1 MDRRRRFSL
10 KAVGFELAMLLV
22 GALFA
27 FPLYLL
33 LTLSFKPQSQWST
46 NPLGLPTQLFFG
58 NVTAAWTQAHLAT
71 AMVTSMLVVVAS
83 VLILVILGA
92 LAAYWIAR
100 RVGRLSYGV
109 YIFFIA
115 GMILPFQ
122 LALIPLYSTMRD
134 LGLLGSPASLIL
146 FYPGLKLPLT
156 VFLYAGF
163 IRSLPRSYEE
173 AASIDGASQWQ
184 VFWHVV
190 LPMMRPITGTV
201 VILNA
206 VFIWNDF
213 LTPLLYLSGSKW
225 ATLPVVIYAFV
236 GQESGDLGLVFGGLL
251 AAMAPILIAFFLL
264 QRHMIK
270 GFAGGLKG

>member
-1 MDRRRRFSL
+1 MARAR
-10 KAVGFELAMLLV
+10 GFALRAALLETGMLLTGV
-22 GALFA
+22 VFA

-33 LTLSFKPQSQWST
+33 LTLALKPQSSWASD
-46 NPLGLPTQLFFG
+46 PLGLPTQLFFG
-58 NVTAAWTQAHLAT
+58 NVTAAWTQAHLAS
-71 AMVTSMLVVVAS
+71 AMLTSALVVVAS
-83 VLILVILGA
+83 TVILVVLGA

-109 YIFFIA
+109 YLFFIA

-122 LALIPLYSTMRD
+122 LALIPLYSTMRE

-156 VFLYAGF
+156 IFLYAGF
-163 IRSLPRSYEE
+163 IRSLSRSYEE
-173 AASIDGASQWQ
+173 AASMDGANQWQ

-201 VILNA
+201 VILNG

-213 LTPLLYLSGSKW
+213 LTPLLYLSGSRW
-225 ATLPVVIYAFV
+225 ATLPVVIYTFV
-236 GQESGDLGLVFGGLL
+236 GQESGDMGLVFGGLL
-251 AAMAPILIAFFLL
+251 VAMTPVLIAFFVL

>member
-1 MDRRRRFSL
+1 MARRRSFNARAL
-10 KAVGFELAMLLV
+10 GYEAGMLLV
-22 GALFA
+22 GVVFA
-27 FPLYLL
+27 FPMYLL
-33 LTLSFKPQSQWST
+33 VTLALKPQSSWAT
-46 NPLGLPTQLFFG
+46 NPLGLPTRWYLG
-58 NVTAAWTQAHLAT
+58 NITTAWNEAHLAT
-71 AMVTSMLVVVAS
+71 AMATSVLVVVAS
-83 VLILVILGA
+83 VLILVVLGA

-100 RVGRLSYGV
+100 RVGRMSYAV
-109 YIFFIA
+109 YLFFIA

-156 VFLYAGF
+156 IFLYAGF
-163 IRSLPRSYEE
+163 IRSLPRTYEE

-184 VFWHVV
+184 TFWHVV

-225 ATLPVVIYAFV
+225 ATLPVVIYAYV
-236 GQESGDLGLVFGGLL
+236 GQESGDMGLVFGGLL
-251 AAMAPILIAFFLL
+251 AAMTPILVAFFFL